1 MQIQVWWRSE
11 LSKHKLAVEAMI
23 FAILIASVVQISA
36 VGISI
41 SSRFSGT
48 VYAATGVPIANAIV
62 AASGSAGSGYTTT
75 SSSGQYTID
84 KGIPTGTY
92 TVNVIKE
99 GYLNAQI
106 TGVQVTVGS
115 ETTGTNLILSLSGG
129 ISGRVTD
136 SASGLPLQD
145 IVMTAFTGGTFGWTG
160 FTDSNGNYN
169 IATNL
174 ATGTYNVSALMP
186 EGHITKSTTVTVT
199 AGAQITGVNLAL
211 DPSGIILGRVTTPD
225 GTPLANVTISA
236 IANAE
241 VQYYG
246 YNQTN
251 ALGYYRIESGLG
263 TGTYTIYA
271 ISGMSF
277 NQTNAIVTAGAETSD
292 VNLQLAVSPPTPS
305 GIMTGKVTDAS
316 SSKSIA
322 DAHVVASGPG
332 GYGQADTD
340 SNGNYVISSGLGT
353 GAYTVTASATGYQQ
367 QNRTSVSVTVSQT
380 TANIDFQ
387 LSLIPPAQSGRI
399 SGTVTGDS
407 NAIPEF
413 QYPVAMLL
421 AATSI
426 AVVIMKSLDKRTKRL
441 HPC

>member
-1 MQIQVWWRSE
+1 M
-11 LSKHKLAVEAMI
+11 SKHKLAVEAMI
-23 FAILIASVVQISA
+23 FAILLASVVQISA

-48 VYAATGVPIANAIV
+48 VYAASGVPIANAIV
-62 AASGSAGSGYTTT
+62 VASGPAGSGYATT

-136 SASGLPLQD
+136 SASGLSLQN
-145 IVMTAFTGGTFGWTG
+145 IVITAFTGGTFGWTG

-186 EGHITKSTTVTVT
+186 EGHITKSTTVAVT
-199 AGAQITGVNLAL
+199 AGTQITGINLAL
-211 DPSGIILGRVTTPD
+211 NPSGIISGRITVTP
-225 GTPLANVTISA
+225 GGAGLANVTITA
-236 IANAE
+236 YAE
-241 VQYYG
+241 QYIYNG
-246 YNQTN
+246 YAQTN
-251 ALGYYRIESGLG
+251 ATGYYRIGSGLG
-263 TGTYTIYA
+263 TGDYTVMAIY
-271 ISGMSF
+271 SGGGIPSF
-277 NQTNAIVTAGAETSD
+277 SSINATVTAGVETSN

-340 SNGNYVISSGLGT
+340 SNGDYVISSGLGT

-380 TANIDFQ
+380 AANIDFQ

-407 NAIPEF
+407 NAIPEL

-421 AATSI
+421 VAASI